1 MEGDKLAILICH
13 CNGEIDNGLE
23 VSELFEFA
31 NSLSSSVKE
40 HEYLCGKAGLEF
52 ARDFLKESE
61 ANKLVLVGC
70 SPRTHR
76 GIFLRALSDFKG
88 LIIEHANIR
97 EQCAWAHEDR
107 MRATKKA
114 KVLVK
119 MAVQRVLELETL
131 EKIKLD
137 ITPSALV
144 IGGGVAGMQAA
155 FDIASRGFKVFLV
168 ERSIELGGRAARLS
182 STFPTIGCGICCMHN
197 CPNCEL
203 TPKIE
208 EIYAAENIDVLTHA
222 EVVGAKGHL
231 GNYKVKVR
239 IGVVKGEGEE
249 EREGEGE
256 GEGEE
261 GMEEERVLNV
271 GTVIIATGSKTF
283 DPRRIP
289 EYGYEFEDVITA
301 EELEVIYLNERL
313 RVKGGD
319 KLVRPSDGQIPKRV
333 NFIQCVG
340 SRGLKPESNPY
351 CSITCCLYA
360 MGHARKIKEL
370 YSDAEV
376 YIHYVDLRS
385 PYRGFEEYYNATL
398 GSGVKFVRGLVE
410 RVEKRGER
418 LVVVYENAELR
429 KMDEME
435 TELVVLSVGQEPSE
449 DTAKLAEMFHLR
461 RDIDG
466 FFMDL
471 NPRFLV
477 EEVTGVYVAGGA
489 LGPRNIRY
497 AVADGMAAAENAI
510 RLMEQGFLE
519 KEGVVPEMD
528 EDKCIKCATCF
539 EICPF
544 GAIELT
550 KERKMRVVEEACR
563 GCGICAAECPA
574 RALNLKH
581 YKDEQIIA
589 ELNACLSF

>member
-31 NSLSSSVKE
+31 NSLSGVVKE
-40 HEYLCGKAGLEF
+40 HEYLCGRAGLEF

-61 ANKLVLVGC
+61 ANKLVLAGC

-76 GIFLRALSDFKG
+76 GIFLRALSDFEG

-107 MRATKKA
+107 RRATEKA
-114 KVLVK
+114 KVLVR
-119 MAVQRVLELETL
+119 MAVHRVLELETM

-155 FDIASRGFKVFLV
+155 FEIASRGFKVFLG
-168 ERSIELGGRAARLS
+168 ERSRELGGRVARLS

-203 TPKIE
+203 TPKVE
-208 EIYAAENIDVLTHA
+208 EIYAAENIEVLAHA

-231 GNYKVKVR
+231 GNYKVKVK
-239 IGVVKGEGEE
+239 V
-249 EREGEGE
+249 
-256 GEGEE
+256 GEE
-261 GMEEERVLNV
+261 GMEEERELNV

-289 EYGYEFEDVITA
+289 EYGYEFEDVITV
-301 EELEVIYLNERL
+301 EELEEIYLNERL
-313 RVKGGD
+313 KGGD
-319 KLVRPSDGQIPKRV
+319 KLVRPSDGKIPKRV

-340 SRGLKPESNPY
+340 SRGLKPGSNPY

-370 YSDAEV
+370 YPDTEV

-385 PYRGFEEYYNATL
+385 PYRGFEGYYNATL
-398 GSGVKFVRGLVE
+398 DSGVKFVRGLVE

-449 DTAKLAEMFHLR
+449 NTAKLAEMFHLG

-466 FFMDL
+466 FFMEL
-471 NPRFLV
+471 NPRYLV
-477 EEVTGVYVAGGA
+477 EEITGVYVAGSA

-497 AVADGMAAAENAI
+497 AVADGRSAAENAI
-510 RLMEQGFLE
+510 RLMEHGFLE

-528 EDKCIKCATCF
+528 EEKCIKCATCF

-550 KERKMRVVEEACR
+550 KERGMRVVEEACWS
-563 GCGICAAECPA
+563 CGICAAECPA
-574 RALNLKH
+574 RALNLRH
-581 YKDEQIIA
+581 YKDEQIFT

>member
-1 MEGDKLAILICH
+1 MEGDKLAILVCH
-13 CNGEIDNGLE
+13 CNGEIDAGID
-23 VSELFEFA
+23 VQELLEFA
-31 NSLSSSVKE
+31 NSLSGVVKE
-40 HEYLCGKAGLEF
+40 HEYLCGKEGLGF
-52 ARDFLKESE
+52 ARDFLRESE
-61 ANKLVLVGC
+61 ANKVVLVGC

-76 GIFLRALSDFKG
+76 GIFVRALSDFKG
-88 LIIEHANIR
+88 LTIEHANIR

-107 MRATKKA
+107 RRATEKA

-119 MAVQRVLELETL
+119 MAVHRALELEPL
-131 EKIKLD
+131 EKVKLE
-137 ITPSALV
+137 ITPATLV

-168 ERSIELGGRAARLS
+168 ERSGELGGRVARLS

-208 EIYAAENIDVLTHA
+208 EIYAAENIEVLTHA
-222 EVVGAKGHL
+222 EVVGAKGYL

-239 IGVVKGEGEE
+239 VEGTEE
-249 EREGEGE
+249 ETE
-256 GEGEE
+256 
-261 GMEEERVLNV
+261 LNV

-301 EELEVIYLNERL
+301 EELERIYLEERL
-313 RVKGGD
+313 KGGD
-319 KLVRPSDGQIPKRV
+319 KLVRPSDGQITKRV

-340 SRGLKPESNPY
+340 SRGLKPACNPY

-370 YSDAEV
+370 YPDTEV
-376 YIHYVDLRS
+376 CIHYVDLRS
-385 PYRGFEEYYNATL
+385 PYRGFEEYYNAARDT
-398 GSGVKFVRGLVE
+398 GVKFVRGLVD
-410 RVEKRGER
+410 RVEKQGDS
-418 LVVVYENAELR
+418 LVVVYDNAELR
-429 KMDEME
+429 MMDEME
-435 TELVVLSVGQEPSE
+435 TDLVVLSVGQEPSE
-449 DTAKLAEMFHLR
+449 NTAKLSGMFHVG

-466 FFMDL
+466 FFMEL

-489 LGPRNIRY
+489 VGPRNIRY
-497 AVADGMAAAENAI
+497 AVADGRAAAENAI
-510 RLMEQGFLE
+510 RLMEYGFLE

-528 EDKCIKCATCF
+528 EEKCIKCATCF
-539 EICPF
+539 ETCPF

-550 KERKMRVVEEACR
+550 KERELRVVAEACWS
-563 GCGICAAECPA
+563 CGICAAECPA

-581 YKDEQIIA
+581 YKDEEIFA

>member
-1 MEGDKLAILICH
+1 MEGDRLAILICH
-13 CNGEIDNGLE
+13 CNGEIDTGIE
-23 VSELFEFA
+23 VSELLEFSK
-31 NSLSSSVKE
+31 SLPGVVKE
-40 HEYLCGKAGLEF
+40 HEYLCGREGLEF

-76 GIFLRALSDFKG
+76 GIFLRALSEFKG
-88 LIIEHANIR
+88 LTIEHANIR

-107 MRATKKA
+107 RRATEKA
-114 KVLVK
+114 KVLVR
-119 MAVQRVLELETL
+119 MAVQRVLELEPL

-137 ITPSALV
+137 ITPATLV
-144 IGGGVAGMQAA
+144 IGGGVAGMQASL
-155 FDIASRGFKVFLV
+155 DIASRGFKVFLV
-168 ERSIELGGRAARLS
+168 ERSRELGGRVERLS

-208 EIYAAENIDVLTHA
+208 EIYAAENIEVLTPA

-231 GNYKVKVR
+231 GNYKVKVK
-239 IGVVKGEGEE
+239 VGEG
-249 EREGEGE
+249 
-256 GEGEE
+256 
-261 GMEEERVLNV
+261 GMEEEKELNV

-283 DPRRIP
+283 DPKRIP

-301 EELEVIYLNERL
+301 EELERIYLEERL
-313 RVKGGD
+313 KGGD
-319 KLVRPSDGQIPKRV
+319 KLVRASDGQIPKCV

-370 YSDAEV
+370 YPDSEV

-385 PYRGFEEYYNATL
+385 PYRGFEEYYNADL
-398 GSGVKFVRGLVE
+398 DSGVKFVRGMVE
-410 RVEKRGER
+410 RVEKRGEK

-429 KMDEME
+429 KMEEME

-449 DTAKLAEMFHLR
+449 NTAKLSEIFHVG

-466 FFMDL
+466 FFMEL

-489 LGPRNIRY
+489 VGPKNIRY
-497 AVADGMAAAENAI
+497 AVADGRAAAENAI
-510 RLMEQGFLE
+510 RLMEYGFFE

-528 EDKCIKCATCF
+528 EEKCIKCATCF

-550 KERKMRVVEEACR
+550 KEREMRVVEEACWS
-563 GCGICAAECPA
+563 CGICAAECPA

-581 YKDEQIIA
+581 YKDEEIFT

>member
-13 CNGEIDNGLE
+13 CNGEIDNGLK

-31 NSLSSSVKE
+31 NSLSGVVKE
-40 HEYLCGKAGLEF
+40 HEYLCGRAGLEF

-70 SPRTHR
+70 SPRTYR

-107 MRATKKA
+107 RRATEKA
-114 KVLVK
+114 KVLVR
-119 MAVQRVLELETL
+119 MAVHRVLELETL

-144 IGGGVAGMQAA
+144 IGGGVAGMQAT
-155 FDIASRGFKVFLV
+155 FDIASRGFRVFLV
-168 ERSIELGGRAARLS
+168 ERSCELGGRVARLS

-208 EIYAAENIDVLTHA
+208 EIYAAENIEVLTHA
-222 EVVGAKGHL
+222 EVAGAKGHL
-231 GNYKVKVR
+231 GNYKVKVK
-239 IGVVKGEGEE
+239 VGEG
-249 EREGEGE
+249 
-256 GEGEE
+256 
-261 GMEEERVLNV
+261 GMEEERELNV

-283 DPRRIP
+283 DPKRIP

-301 EELEVIYLNERL
+301 EELEEIYLNERL
-313 RVKGGD
+313 KGGD

-360 MGHARKIKEL
+360 MGHARKIKER
-370 YSDAEV
+370 YPDAEV

-385 PYRGFEEYYNATL
+385 PYRGFEEYYNVAL
-398 GSGVKFVRGLVE
+398 DSGVKFVRGLVD
-410 RVEKRGER
+410 RVEKRGEK

-429 KMDEME
+429 KMAEME

-449 DTAKLAEMFHLR
+449 NTAKLSEMFHVG

-466 FFMDL
+466 FFMEL

-497 AVADGMAAAENAI
+497 AVADGRAAAENAI
-510 RLMEQGFLE
+510 RLMEHGFLE

-550 KERKMRVVEEACR
+550 KEREMRVVAEACWS
-563 GCGICAAECPA
+563 CGICAAECPA

-581 YKDEQIIA
+581 YKDEQIFT

>member
-1 MEGDKLAILICH
+1 MEGDRLAILICH
-13 CNGEIDNGLE
+13 CNGEIDDGLE
-23 VSELFEFA
+23 VPELLEFA
-31 NSLSSSVKE
+31 NSLSGVVKE
-40 HEYLCGKAGLEF
+40 HEYLCGRAGLEF
-52 ARDFLKESE
+52 ARNFLKESE
-61 ANKLVLVGC
+61 ANKVVLVGC

-76 GIFLRALSDFKG
+76 GIFLRAFSDFNG
-88 LIIEHANIR
+88 LTIEHANIR

-107 MRATKKA
+107 RRATEKA
-114 KVLVK
+114 KVLVR
-119 MAVQRVLELETL
+119 MAVHRVLELEPL
-131 EKIKLD
+131 KKIKVD

-168 ERSIELGGRAARLS
+168 ERNKELGGRVARLS
-182 STFPTIGCGICCMHN
+182 ATFPTIGCGICCMHN

-208 EIYAAENIDVLTHA
+208 EIYAAENIEVLTPA

-239 IGVVKGEGEE
+239 
-249 EREGEGE
+249 
-256 GEGEE
+256 EE
-261 GMEEERVLNV
+261 GMEEEKELNV

-283 DPRRIP
+283 DPKRIP

-301 EELEVIYLNERL
+301 EELEGIYLNERL
-313 RVKGGD
+313 KVGE

-360 MGHARKIKEL
+360 MGHARKPKEL
-370 YSDAEV
+370 YPDAEV

-385 PYRGFEEYYNATL
+385 PYRGFEEYYNAAL
-398 GSGVKFVRGLVE
+398 DSGVKFVRGLVE
-410 RVEKRGER
+410 RVEKRGEK

-449 DTAKLAEMFHLR
+449 NTAKLSEIFHVG

-466 FFMDL
+466 FFMEL

-497 AVADGMAAAENAI
+497 AVADGKVAADNAL
-510 RLMEQGFLE
+510 RLMEPSFIE

-528 EDKCIKCATCF
+528 EEKCIKCATCF

-550 KERKMRVVEEACR
+550 KEREMRVVEEACWS
-563 GCGICAAECPA
+563 CGICAAECPA

-581 YKDEQIIA
+581 YKDEQIFT

>member
-1 MEGDKLAILICH
+1 MEGDRLAILICH
-13 CNGEIDNGLE
+13 CNGEIDDGLD
-23 VSELFEFA
+23 VPELLEFA
-31 NSLSSSVKE
+31 NSLSGVVKE
-40 HEYLCGKAGLEF
+40 HEYLCGKAGLDF

-88 LIIEHANIR
+88 LTIEHANIR

-107 MRATKKA
+107 RRATEKA
-114 KVLVK
+114 KVLVR

-137 ITPSALV
+137 ITPATLV

-168 ERSIELGGRAARLS
+168 ERSKELGGRVARLS

-208 EIYAAENIDVLTHA
+208 EIYAAENIEVLAPA
-222 EVVGAKGHL
+222 EVVEAKGHL
-231 GNYKVKVR
+231 GDYKVKVK
-239 IGVVKGEGEE
+239 V
-249 EREGEGE
+249 
-256 GEGEE
+256 GEE
-261 GMEEERVLNV
+261 GMAEEKELNV

-283 DPRRIP
+283 DPKRIP

-301 EELEVIYLNERL
+301 EELEGIYLEERL
-313 RVKGGD
+313 KGGD
-319 KLVRPSDGQIPKRV
+319 KLVRPTDGQIPKRV

-340 SRGLKPESNPY
+340 SRGLKPECNPY

-370 YSDAEV
+370 YPDAEV

-385 PYRGFEEYYNATL
+385 PYRGFEEYYNVAL
-398 GSGVKFVRGLVE
+398 DSGVKFVRGLVE
-410 RVEKRGER
+410 RVEKRGEN

-429 KMDEME
+429 ETEEME

-449 DTAKLAEMFHLR
+449 NTAKLSEMFHVG

-466 FFMDL
+466 FFMEL

-489 LGPRNIRY
+489 VGPRNIRY
-497 AVADGMAAAENAI
+497 AVADGRAAAENAI
-510 RLMEQGFLE
+510 RLMEYGFLE
-519 KEGVVPEMD
+519 KEGVVPELDD
-528 EDKCIKCATCF
+528 EKCIKCATCF

-550 KERKMRVVEEACR
+550 EEREMRVVAEACWS
-563 GCGICAAECPA
+563 CGICAAECPA

-581 YKDEQIIA
+581 YKDEEIFT